1 MSLRRAQLW
10 QILKRQRGTSIT
22 GSLCSGAREPQN
34 VILTATGTYVVGW
47 RYLYALQMNS
57 HYLRVFL
64 FFVLCNAHSKKFR
77 QLPFPIQYLVR
88 SYWSRLKAIEQ
99 YLLWCGTWSNFPW
112 LSLIFLEVFTNSSGS
127 DFSTVGGI
135 ILFVWVGKPAAFLAA
150 RYSIPCQ

>member
-1 MSLRRAQLW
+1 MF
-10 QILKRQRGTSIT
+10 RQYPPTS
-22 GSLCSGAREPQN
+22 N
-34 VILTATGTYVVGW
+34 VITSSTMTDTEASEGHINHRVPLLWGQRTSKCDIDSYRNLCARMTILVCISNELT
-47 RYLYALQMNS
+47 LPKS
-57 HYLRVFL
+57 IFVF
-64 FFVLCNAHSKKFR
+64 FILCNAHSKKFR

-135 ILFVWVGKPAAFLAA
+135 ILFVWMGSMLRF
-150 RYSIPCQ
+150 